1 MDITT
6 KSRTAAKTRS
16 QLVQLPDVM
25 GLGGAIAGLS
35 AGLVMA
41 VVAAIISVFRGDDI
55 WLEAKQIAAP
65 LFPGF
70 DPMAVGFALG
80 PIVVGTLVH
89 LFVAMALGATF
100 SIVKRRI
107 LHLPSDM
114 GVPVLAG
121 LIYGF
126 LIWSLAYFIV
136 LPLVNPA
143 LLDMYQPAFIIQHL
157 IYGVVLGL
165 VYAVVRP
172 SPYTDYARKHM
183 YMRRA
188 EHE

>member
-1 MDITT
+1 MDIST
-6 KSRTAAKTRS
+6 KIRTAPRARS
-16 QLVQLPDVM
+16 QFIQLPDVI
-25 GLGGAIAGLS
+25 GLGGAISGLGAGI
-35 AGLVMA
+35 VMA
-41 VVAAIISVFRGDDI
+41 MVAAIIAVFRGDDI

-70 DPMAVGFALG
+70 DPMSAGFAPG

-89 LFVAMALGATF
+89 LFVAVALGATF
-100 SIVKRRI
+100 SIIKRRI

-126 LIWSLAYFIV
+126 LVWSIAFFIV
-136 LPLVNPA
+136 LPIVNPA

-165 VYAVVRP
+165 IYAVVRP
-172 SPYTDYARKHM
+172 SPYTEYARQQM
-183 YMRRA
+183 YLRRR